1 MRLQQEG
8 QQKRQQTA
16 QQTALEQHVKYAGLT
31 N

>member
-8 QQKRQQTA
+8 QQKGQQTA